1 MREGR
6 KRDERFILLFFQ
18 PRELGCIQSCLWAA
32 LGEKGCSVGAV
43 DYGKHGDGEDGE
55 TAARVCGETPGSCR
69 GKERR
74 GWAVRACPELV
85 EGAPAP
91 TWVLALAG
99 VSGGK

>member
-1 MREGR
+1 MPVGCVGRER
-6 KRDERFILLFFQ
+6 VER
-18 PRELGCIQSCLWAA
+18 
-32 LGEKGCSVGAV
+32 GAV
-43 DYGKHGDGEDGE
+43 DYGKHGEDGE

-74 GWAVRACPELV
+74 GWALRACPELV